1 MSLDSGSL
9 PAEWA
14 DFLHDLDPLLPER
27 VSLVCIGGFVLRVMY
42 RIPRITA
49 DIDCISILPF
59 HDLEELAG
67 RESPLAKKYR
77 VHLQYVAVT
86 TMPLNYEDRLTELF
100 PRRFEKLRI
109 YVPDAYDLILSKV
122 ERNSPKDREDV
133 QYLAKTAQLN
143 PIVLRERY
151 DRELRPLLA
160 NEARHDLTIK
170 LWSEL
175 FPPASANCS

>member
-1 MSLDSGSL
+1 MPPDAGKL
-9 PAEWA
+9 PPEWA
-14 DFLHDLDPLLPER
+14 AFLDELDHLLPEPIT
-27 VSLVCIGGFVLRVMY
+27 LVCIGGFVLRVRY
-42 RIPRITA
+42 GIPRITS

-59 HDLEELAG
+59 HNLEEIAG

-86 TMPLNYEDRLTELF
+86 TMPLNYEDRLAELF
-100 PRRFEKLRI
+100 PRRFKSLRI

-133 QYLAKTAQLN
+133 EYLAKAARLDATR
-143 PIVLRERY
+143 LRERY
-151 DRELRPLLA
+151 DKELRPLLA
-160 NEARHDLTIK
+160 NEVRHDLTIK

-175 FPPASANCS
+175 FPSASATRS